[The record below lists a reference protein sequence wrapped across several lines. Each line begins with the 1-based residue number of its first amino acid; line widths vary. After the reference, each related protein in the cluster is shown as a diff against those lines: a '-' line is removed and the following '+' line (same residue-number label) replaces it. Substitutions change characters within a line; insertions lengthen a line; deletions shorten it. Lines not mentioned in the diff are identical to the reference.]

1 MKHAGTENK
10 AASIEE
16 SITHA
21 REAVQLDIRDGNSW
35 CKSLVCFLPAC

>member
-35 CKSLVCFLPAC
+35 CKSFVCFFAIC